1 MKLLIKRAKRG
12 DKVAFV
18 ELMKENELSLYKVA
32 KSILKNDEDV
42 ADAMQE
48 TILSALEKISELKE
62 DKYFKTWLTRI
73 LINKCNDILRKN
85 SKIIQLEEYFD
96 VGYTEDFI
104 QSMSIKEGMD
114 TLSDAQKLVLH
125 LYYVMGFNSREISEL
140 LNENESTIKVRL
152 SRSRNKLKD
161 FFRDTKRGSGKWIKS

>member
-1 MKLLIKRAKRG
+1 MKLLIKRAKMG

-18 ELMKENELSLYKVA
+18 DLMKENELSLYKVA

-48 TILSALEKISELKE
+48 TILTALEKINTLKE

-85 SKIIQLEEYFD
+85 SKVIHLEEYFD
-96 VGYTEDFI
+96 AGYTEDFI
-104 QSMSIKEGMD
+104 QNISIKEGME
-114 TLSDAQKLVLH
+114 TLSEAQKLVLH
-125 LYYVMGFNSREISEL
+125 LYYIMGFNSREISEL
-140 LNENESTIKVRL
+140 INENESTVKVRL

-161 FFRDTKRGSGKWIKS
+161 FFKDSKKGDAVNG

>member
-18 ELMKENELSLYKVA
+18 DLMKDNELSLYKVA

-48 TILSALEKISELKE
+48 TILTALEKIKTLKE

-85 SKIIQLEEYFD
+85 SKVIHMEEYFD
-96 VGYTEDFI
+96 AGYTEDFI
-104 QSMSIKEGMD
+104 KSISIQEGIN

-125 LYYVMGFNSREISEL
+125 LYYVMGFSSREISEL
-140 LNENESTIKVRL
+140 INENESTVKVRL
-152 SRSRNKLKD
+152 YRSRNKLKD
-161 FFRDTKRGSGKWIKS
+161 FFRDSKKGDVVNE

>member
-161 FFRDTKRGSGKWIKS
+161 FFRDTKKEDVVNG

>member
-1 MKLLIKRAKRG
+1 MKLLIKRAKMG

-18 ELMKENELSLYKVA
+18 DLMKENELSLYKVA

-48 TILSALEKISELKE
+48 TILTALEKINTLKE

-85 SKIIQLEEYFD
+85 SKEVHMEEYFD
-96 VGYTEDFI
+96 AGYTEDFI
-104 QSMSIKEGMD
+104 KSISIKEGME

-125 LYYVMGFNSREISEL
+125 LYYVMGFSSREISEL
-140 LNENESTIKVRL
+140 INENESTVKVRL
-152 SRSRNKLKD
+152 YRSRNKLKD
-161 FFRDTKRGSGKWIKS
+161 FFKNSKKGDVVNG

>member
-1 MKLLIKRAKRG
+1 MDLLIKRAKKG
-12 DKVAFV
+12 DKNAFV
-18 ELMKENELSLYKVA
+18 QLMKENELSLYKVA

-48 TILSALEKISELKE
+48 TILSALENISSLKQ

-73 LINKCNDILRKN
+73 LINKCNTILRKN
-85 SKIIQLEEYFD
+85 SKTIQLKEYFD
-96 VGYTEDFI
+96 AGYTENFI
-104 QSMSIKEGMD
+104 QSISIKEGIQ
-114 TLSDAQKLVLH
+114 TLSDEQKLVLH

-140 LNENESTIKVRL
+140 LNEKESTVKVRL

-161 FFRDTKRGSGKWIKS
+161 FFQGNKRGDAVNG